1 MCQFSFRL
9 RCRSLSSIRHFDRTA
24 TSLVHIRMR
33 STGEGGAPAQQEP
46 SFHLTQIP
54 YDTSRREREA
64 SRKLSALFHFVDGAV
79 GEGDHFMELMSSDC
93 SS

>member
-9 RCRSLSSIRHFDRTA
+9 RCRSLSPILHFDRTV
-24 TSLVHIRMR
+24 TSPFHVRMR

-46 SFHLTQIP
+46 SLHLTQIP
-54 YDTSRREREA
+54 YYTARREREA
-64 SRKLSALFHFVDGAV
+64 SRKFSALFHLVDGTV
-79 GEGDHFMELMSSDC
+79 RKGDHFMELMSSDC

>member
-9 RCRSLSSIRHFDRTA
+9 RCRSLSSILHFDRTV
-24 TSLVHIRMR
+24 TSPFHVRMR

-46 SFHLTQIP
+46 SLHLTQIP
-54 YDTSRREREA
+54 YDTARREREA
-64 SRKLSALFHFVDGAV
+64 SRKFSALFHFVDGAV
-79 GEGDHFMELMSSDC
+79 SEGDHFMELMSSDC